1 MAPGAAQV
9 THALVTTQHAG
20 ASCLFAVALNQ
31 PGVQIDASGWQAIG
45 MRDIE
50 TANVTF
56 SRVPAQQVGAS
67 DAYLTRPGFWHGG
80 AGIAACWFGATSA
93 VADVLRTASRVSR
106 DPHAAAHLGA
116 IDAGLAAAG
125 ALLRQ
130 LAQQIDAQPQDPQMR
145 GVLQVRSVVEAVAR
159 DTLDRVSRALGPGPL
174 CGDRVHAQRCA
185 DLSVFIRQHHGERDL
200 QALGEALPSTGSR
213 MEDLTGQPIE
223 GAGTPESVWRDA
235 ACLSGMPRS
244 SLSQLLQGSPRL
256 VVVAPHPDDEVL
268 GCGGLIAAARAAGVP
283 VLIIALTDGE
293 LAYPDEPGWAPHV
306 LGPARR
312 LEARRSRSTS
322 GSVARRVDPSCIG

>member
-1 MAPGAAQV
+1 MSARITSNDSVFSSPDDIAAKNGLNQSMLQRWLRDHPVLPLPGRGRTAERWQLLADIAAEDLCVAKFLEAHYDAQAICADLAVDVIEPGQRWAVWAAEPPGSDMRFTGSTLEGTKAWCSGAAQV

-56 SRVPAQQVGAS
+56 TRVPAQQVGAS

-80 AGIAACWFGATSA
+80 AGIAACWFGATIA
-93 VADVLRTASRVSR
+93 VADVLRTASRVRR

-125 ALLRQ
+125 ALLHQ
-130 LAQQIDAQPQDPQMR
+130 LAQGIDAQPRDPHTR
-145 GVLQVRSVVEAVAR
+145 SVLQVRSVVEAVAR
-159 DTLDRVSRALGPGPL
+159 DTLDRVGRALGPGPL

-200 QALGEALPSTGSR
+200 QALGELCHQQ
-213 MEDLTGQPIE
+213 DLSWKI
-223 GAGTPESVWRDA
+223 
-235 ACLSGMPRS
+235 
-244 SLSQLLQGSPRL
+244 
-256 VVVAPHPDDEVL
+256 
-268 GCGGLIAAARAAGVP
+268 
-283 VLIIALTDGE
+283 
-293 LAYPDEPGWAPHV
+293 
-306 LGPARR
+306 
-312 LEARRSRSTS
+312 
-322 GSVARRVDPSCIG
+322 